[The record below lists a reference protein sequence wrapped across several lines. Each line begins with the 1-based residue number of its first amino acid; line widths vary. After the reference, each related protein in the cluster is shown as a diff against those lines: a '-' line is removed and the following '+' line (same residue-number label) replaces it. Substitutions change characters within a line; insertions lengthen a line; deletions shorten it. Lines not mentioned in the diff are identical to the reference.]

1 MRNPIYVRATVSW
14 RKAWLCPLVL
24 ACLCAGAMA
33 EAPKAPEA
41 PEAPRAP
48 AMNPDKATS
57 LAGLSVT
64 RAGARL
70 VSAGAR
76 GVILL
81 SDDNGRTWRQA
92 KVPVSAALTRV
103 RFADSRNGWAV
114 GHGGVVLATRDAGET
129 WQKQLDGAAAAQLEL
144 AAARREDGDESRR
157 LAEARRLVQDG
168 SDKPFLDVHFTDA
181 QHGMVVGA
189 YGLAFRTDDGGKTWQ
204 SMMGKVAAG
213 DGRHLYAI
221 APSKGALYLFG
232 EQGTVL
238 GSVDGGKTF
247 ARMAFPGKGT
257 IFGALSSP
265 TGDVLLAYGLKGNV
279 YRSGDAGKRWERVE
293 LPNVSMVSAIR
304 LDAQSILLVDES
316 GLTYRSNDDGRHFT
330 AAARVQPATDLIQVS
345 DGAVL
350 GSGLRGTFRI
360 AGRNEAQGANP

>member
-1 MRNPIYVRATVSW
+1 MYGRATMFW
-14 RKAWLCPLVL
+14 RKAWLCPLAL

-33 EAPKAPEA
+33 EAPKAQQ
-41 PEAPRAP
+41 AP

-57 LAGLSVT
+57 LVRLSVT
-64 RAGARL
+64 RAGDRL
-70 VSAGAR
+70 VSVGER

-81 SDDNGRTWRQA
+81 SDDNGKTWRQA
-92 KVPVSAALTRV
+92 KVSVSAALTRV

-144 AAARREDGDESRR
+144 AAARRQDGDASRR
-157 LAEARRLVQDG
+157 FADARQLVQDG

-189 YGLAFRTDDGGKTWQ
+189 YGLAFSTDDGGKTWQ

-221 APSKGALYLFG
+221 APSKGVLYLFG

-238 GSVDGGKTF
+238 GSLDGGKTF
-247 ARMAFPGKGT
+247 SRMEFPGKGT

-265 TGDVLLAYGLKGNV
+265 TDDVMLVYGLKGNV
-279 YRSGDAGKRWERVE
+279 YRSGDAGKRWESVE
-293 LPNVSMVSAIR
+293 LPNVSMVSATR

-316 GLTYRSNDDGRHFT
+316 GLTYRSNDDGRHFN
-330 AAARVQPATDLIQVS
+330 AGARVQPVTDLVRAS

-350 GSGLRGTFRI
+350 GSGMRGTFRI
-360 AGRNEAQGANP
+360 AGANDKQGANP